1 MVAFIMKEVLTART
15 MTLLTFAI
23 ILWAFVGYEI
33 GYMKLFIPL
42 GYLIGIFGSIC
53 IVLKFYEWLGF
64 K

>member
-1 MVAFIMKEVLTART
+1 MKEVLTART